1 MDRSPVTQEDL
12 DRHLNSIDERIAH
25 SSEKSDLKF
34 NAIIDK
40 IDTMTNQTAK
50 VLDVVVNDVSTLKQN
65 QATNN
70 AYWKIAGAVL
80 SVLLVAVVGLGF
92 DRLTTSP
99 QHTQP
104 QPQAAQAG
112 IRL

>member
-1 MDRSPVTQEDL
+1 MDRKPVTQEDL

-99 QHTQP
+99 QHIQP

>member
-50 VLDVVVNDVSTLKQN
+50 VLDVVVKDVSVLKER

-70 AYWKIAGAVL
+70 AYWKISGAAIVVL
-80 SVLLVAVVGLGF
+80 FSAVVGLGF
-92 DRLTTSP
+92 DRLTSEP
-99 QHTQP
+99 KHTRP
-104 QPQAAQAG
+104 QPQATQAG

>member
-50 VLDVVVNDVSTLKQN
+50 VLDVVVKDVSVLKEN

-70 AYWKIAGAVL
+70 AYWKVAGAAIVVL
-80 SVLLVAVVGLGF
+80 FSAVVGLGF

-104 QPQAAQAG
+104 QPQAARAG

>member
-1 MDRSPVTQEDL
+1 MAHTPVTQEDL
-12 DRHLNSIDERIAH
+12 DRHLSSIDERIAH
-25 SSEKSDLKF
+25 STERSDIKF

-50 VLDVVVNDVSTLKQN
+50 VLDVVVNDVSKLKQN

-99 QHTQP
+99 QHNQP

>member
-1 MDRSPVTQEDL
+1 MERTPVTQEDL

-40 IDTMTNQTAK
+40 MDIMTNQTAK
-50 VLDVVVNDVSTLKQN
+50 VLDVMVKDVSSLKQN

-70 AYWKIAGAVL
+70 AYWKISGACLLLIGAAVL
-80 SVLLVAVVGLGF
+80 GLGV
-92 DRLTTSP
+92 DRLSSSP
-99 QHTQP
+99 KHTQP
-104 QPQAAQAG
+104 APQVAQAG
-112 IRL
+112 IHL

>member
-1 MDRSPVTQEDL
+1 MSDNHVTHDQLKTHLEPFSKLPDAIFTMQKEVSENSAST
-12 DRHLNSIDERIAH
+12 RHLAETMSKLMDSHEPRI
-25 SSEKSDLKF
+25 SELEK
-34 NAIIDK
+34 N
-40 IDTMTNQTAK
+40 TA
-50 VLDVVVNDVSTLKQN
+50 T
-65 QATNN
+65 TN
-70 AYWKIAGAVL
+70 AYWKISGAAILVL
-80 SVLLVAVVGLGF
+80 FSAVVGLGF

>member
-50 VLDVVVNDVSTLKQN
+50 VLDVVVNDVSNLKQN

-80 SVLLVAVVGLGF
+80 SVLLVAVVGLGL

-104 QPQAAQAG
+104 QPQATQAG